1 LKPQSFRLALIK
13 IKALLRKGN
22 KKKTMTTP
30 RLTLVF
36 LLIFAVFPN
45 HLFAADA
52 HKGEMIA
59 KRWCVACHIVSS
71 DQPQGTT
78 QAPPFSA
85 VASKPYFNETTLAYF
100 LLMPHPRMPDMNLSR
115 SEAADFAAYIRM
127 QR

>member
-1 LKPQSFRLALIK
+1 
-13 IKALLRKGN
+13 
-22 KKKTMTTP
+22 MTIP

-36 LLIFAVFPN
+36 LLIFAGFPN

-85 VASKPYFNETTLAYF
+85 AASKPNFQRDNDCLFFA
-100 LLMPHPRMPDMNLSR
+100 D
-115 SEAADFAAYIRM
+115 AAPANARYEFIA
-127 QR
+127 Q

>member
-1 LKPQSFRLALIK
+1 
-13 IKALLRKGN
+13 
-22 KKKTMTTP
+22 MTIP

-36 LLIFAVFPN
+36 LLIFAGYPN

-85 VASKPYFNETTLAYF
+85 VASKPNFNETTLAYF

-115 SEAADFAAYIRM
+115 SEAADLAAYIRM

>member
-1 LKPQSFRLALIK
+1 
-13 IKALLRKGN
+13 
-22 KKKTMTTP
+22 MTVP

-36 LLIFAVFPN
+36 LLIFAGFPN
-45 HLFAADA
+45 PLFAADA

-71 DQPQGTT
+71 DQPQATT

-85 VASKPYFNETTLAYF
+85 VASKPNFNEATLAYF

-115 SEAADFAAYIRM
+115 SEAADLAAYIRT

>member
-13 IKALLRKGN
+13 IKAHLRKGN
-22 KKKTMTTP
+22 KKKTMTIP

-36 LLIFAVFPN
+36 LLIFAGFPN

-85 VASKPYFNETTLAYF
+85 VASKPNFNETTLAYF

-115 SEAADFAAYIRM
+115 SEAADLAAYIRT

>member
-13 IKALLRKGN
+13 IKALLHKGN
-22 KKKTMTTP
+22 KKKTMTIP

-36 LLIFAVFPN
+36 LLIFAGYPN

-85 VASKPYFNETTLAYF
+85 VASKPNFNETTLAYF

-115 SEAADFAAYIRM
+115 SEAADLAAYVRM